1 MDNENKVVAIVVT
14 YNPALE
20 KLRVL
25 IDSIMP
31 QVYKVIVV
39 DNGSSNSKEIYELF
53 SNYCCVIQLDDN
65 YGIATAQNVGIKE
78 SFKLNASHVL
88 LFDQDTLPPSE
99 LVNQLLFE
107 EHTLLEQGCKVGAIG
122 PSFYDG
128 RTKVIYPVAMIQGFS
143 LRKIYPDKHSKPISV
158 SFIIASGTLIRTSV
172 LNDVGLMLE
181 SLFIDYVD
189 IEWCLRAIS
198 IGYDVYVAPDVKIIH
213 EIGDLRKRIF
223 KTEMSSHN
231 HIRCYYI
238 SRNGFIISRLSTVPM
253 MFKLRTLTYT
263 VIRNV
268 ITASIGVNS
277 YKNIIFSILGVYHGI
292 INRSGKLKKQ

>member
-14 YNPALE
+14 YSPALE

-31 QVYKVIVV
+31 QVYKAIVV

-53 SNYCCVIQLDDN
+53 LISCCVIQLDDN

-122 PSFYDG
+122 PSSMTGGLKLY
-128 RTKVIYPVAMIQGFS
+128 IQ
-143 LRKIYPDKHSKPISV
+143 
-158 SFIIASGTLIRTSV
+158 
-172 LNDVGLMLE
+172 
-181 SLFIDYVD
+181 
-189 IEWCLRAIS
+189 
-198 IGYDVYVAPDVKIIH
+198 
-213 EIGDLRKRIF
+213 
-223 KTEMSSHN
+223 
-231 HIRCYYI
+231 
-238 SRNGFIISRLSTVPM
+238 
-253 MFKLRTLTYT
+253 
-263 VIRNV
+263 
-268 ITASIGVNS
+268 
-277 YKNIIFSILGVYHGI
+277 
-292 INRSGKLKKQ
+292 